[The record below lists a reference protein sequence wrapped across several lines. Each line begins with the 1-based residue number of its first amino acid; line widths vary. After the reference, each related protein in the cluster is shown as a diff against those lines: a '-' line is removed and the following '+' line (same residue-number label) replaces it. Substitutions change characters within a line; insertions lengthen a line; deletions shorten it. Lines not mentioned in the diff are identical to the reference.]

1 MKQSIAKKKNERG
14 IYIANEFKA
23 EAISSK
29 SIKFEVYNQFVSNIK
44 ELGEAYKSHD
54 VEKKV
59 VAAEEMLDFIKAHKL
74 IYESTFNEK
83 IEEIHNIALA
93 ENKTMLRSNNDNETT
108 LYNYNNKSMQQP
120 RHMNEEEQK
129 RVAIDSKIEFIFSY
143 LALNKQRIALNI
155 EAEDIINNFSAS
167 ARRSN
172 LINDF
177 VVNFKEFK
185 HEFEMDHKQANTDR
199 LINTAIDLNMFLQD
213 ISLDRMIKTITHN
226 NQDTFLDARLKLLQ
240 KTLAL
245 QLMKNSNEKEDS
257 KVIQRVDESIKSLL
271 EIVAENTETIKY
283 MLMNMEMARS
293 SMIASQL
300 RL

>member
-1 MKQSIAKKKNERG
+1 MKQSIARKKDERER
-14 IYIANEFKA
+14 YIVNEFEA

-29 SIKFEVYNQFVSNIK
+29 SIKFDVYNQFVSDIK
-44 ELGEAYKSHD
+44 ELGEAYKSSN
-54 VEKKV
+54 VKKKV
-59 VAAEEMLDFIKAHKL
+59 IAAEEMLDFLKAHKL
-74 IYESTFNEK
+74 IYESIFNEK
-83 IEEIHNIALA
+83 IKEIHNLSYGN
-93 ENKTMLRSNNDNETT
+93 ENMLRNDDNEDAASA
-108 LYNYNNKSMQQP
+108 LYKYNNTSTGKSIQQLSGG
-120 RHMNEEEQK
+120 EQ
-129 RVAIDSKIEFIFSY
+129 AIDTKIEFIFSY
-143 LALNKQRIALNI
+143 LILNKQRIALNI
-155 EAEDIINNFSAS
+155 EAEDIINNFSIS
-167 ARRSN
+167 AKRSN
-172 LINDF
+172 LINNF

-185 HEFEMDHKQANTDR
+185 QEFEMDHKQANTDR

-213 ISLDRMIKTITHN
+213 ISLDRMIKTITHS

-240 KTLAL
+240 KTLAV

-257 KVIQRVDESIKSLL
+257 KVIQGVDESIKSLL